1 MKCFFRNERKS
12 SIFKLFLFSFFFFFI
27 VDEEMY
33 MWINILYVLFS
44 LEYSK
49 KPKDMSMSDLS
60 LVKVLPFICNSLW
73 FPPQHPVK

>member
-1 MKCFFRNERKS
+1 MKESQAYSNYFF
-12 SIFKLFLFSFFFFFI
+12 FLFFFFI

-60 LVKVLPFICNSLW
+60 LVKVLPFICNSFW